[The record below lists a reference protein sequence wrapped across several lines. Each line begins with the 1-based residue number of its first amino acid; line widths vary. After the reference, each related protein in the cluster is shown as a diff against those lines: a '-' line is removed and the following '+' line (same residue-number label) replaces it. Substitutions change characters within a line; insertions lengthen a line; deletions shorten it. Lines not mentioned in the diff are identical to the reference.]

1 MRARLGFA
9 VSGQRCELREMVLRN
24 KAPELLAASP
34 KATVPVLVL
43 PNGQVIDQSLDI
55 MRWALQQ
62 SDPGHW
68 LAPSNGTPQAMQ
80 ALIAVNDGPF
90 KQHLDR
96 YKYPNRYPQEHD
108 GDERLFASRHRAAG
122 ALWLA
127 ELQDRLASHAW
138 LFGPAASLA
147 DMAVLPF
154 VRQFAHTNAAWF
166 ESQPWPHLH
175 GWLMRWEASLL
186 FQTVMQKYPPWLSG
200 QVGAAFPPGDSSQA
214 S

>member
-1 MRARLGFA
+1 MRARLGLA

-43 PNGQVIDQSLDI
+43 PDGQVIDQSLDI
-55 MRWALQQ
+55 MQWALQQ
-62 SDPGHW
+62 NDPGDW
-68 LAPSNGTPQAMQ
+68 LTLSHGTPQAMQ
-80 ALIAVNDGPF
+80 ALIAANDGPF
-90 KQHLDR
+90 KRHLDR

-108 GDERLFASRHRAAG
+108 GDERQFASLHRTGG

-127 ELQDRLASHAW
+127 ELQDRLSGRAW

-154 VRQFAHTNAAWF
+154 VRQFAYTDDAWF
-166 ESQPWPHLH
+166 DRQPWPDLH
-175 GWLMRWEASLL
+175 GWLRRWETSLL
-186 FQTVMQKYPPWLSG
+186 FDTVMEKYPPWLSG
-200 QVGAAFPPGDSSQA
+200 QTGVAFPPGDSSHA
-214 S
+214 T